1 MTRISINDIQTGM
14 ILDEEIKNSTGAV
27 LVLAGVEIA
36 EKHIKAMKMWGIPD
50 VRIRTDAAYSDNKN
64 IQNIDLEKIKLS
76 TTIIAKRFTHADL
89 KHPVM
94 RALFKIATLHHA
106 TNS

>member
-1 MTRISINDIQTGM
+1 MTRLSINDIQTGM
-14 ILDEEIKNSTGAV
+14 VLDEEIKNSTGTV
-27 LVLAGVEIA
+27 LLLAGVEIA

-50 VRIRTDAAYSDNKN
+50 IRIRTDAEHSDNKN
-64 IQNIDLEKIKLS
+64 TQDIDLEKIKLS
-76 TTIIAKRFTHADL
+76 TTIMAKRFTHTDL